1 MQIEARGVAM
11 TASMSPG
18 IRCAGGAIPLPEAW
32 QNGGMR
38 VTLNIPDEL
47 AAQAREKGL
56 TVEVYVEQV
65 LATQCNGHVS
75 GSSGEKRSTIA
86 EAVDRIRE
94 IGKGNK
100 LDGENIKDWIHEGH
114 KY

>member
-1 MQIEARGVAM
+1 MQ
-11 TASMSPG
+11 
-18 IRCAGGAIPLPEAW
+18 
-32 QNGGMR
+32 
-38 VTLNIPDEL
+38 VTVNIPDEF

-56 TVEVYVEQV
+56 SVEVYVEQV
-65 LATQCNGHVS
+65 LAKQCNGHTS
-75 GSSGEKRSTIA
+75 GARSEERSTIA
-86 EAVDRIRE
+86 EAIDQIRN

>member
-1 MQIEARGVAM
+1 MQ
-11 TASMSPG
+11 
-18 IRCAGGAIPLPEAW
+18 
-32 QNGGMR
+32 
-38 VTLNIPDEL
+38 VTVNIPDEL

-65 LATQCNGHVS
+65 LAEQCNGHAPNAN
-75 GSSGEKRSTIA
+75 GSRSSTIV
-86 EAVDRIRE
+86 EAVARIRE

-100 LDGENIKDWIHEGH
+100 LDGENINDWIREGR

>member
-1 MQIEARGVAM
+1 MQ
-11 TASMSPG
+11 
-18 IRCAGGAIPLPEAW
+18 
-32 QNGGMR
+32 
-38 VTLNIPDEL
+38 VTVNIPDEL

-56 TVEVYVEQV
+56 SVEVYVEQV
-65 LATQCNGHVS
+65 LAGRCNGHAQDTAD
-75 GSSGEKRSTIA
+75 GQSSTVA
-86 EAVDRIRE
+86 EAIARIRE

>member
-1 MQIEARGVAM
+1 MQ
-11 TASMSPG
+11 
-18 IRCAGGAIPLPEAW
+18 
-32 QNGGMR
+32 
-38 VTLNIPDEL
+38 VTVNIPDAL

-56 TVEVYVEQV
+56 SVEVYVEQV
-65 LATQCNGHVS
+65 LAGQVNGHTS
-75 GSSGEKRSTIA
+75 EAGSEKRSTIA
-86 EAVDRIRE
+86 DAIDRIRE